1 MRRKVIKD
9 FYIEDCLKRN
19 KRLSHHPDQE
29 SQVTIFITL
38 KLARKAHSFITNLK
52 LKPNRDSTHIEI

>member
-9 FYIEDCLKRN
+9 FYTEDCLKRN
-19 KRLSHHPDQE
+19 KRLSHHPEQE
-29 SQVTIFITL
+29 SKVTIFITL

-52 LKPNRDSTHIEI
+52 LKPNKGFTHKEI